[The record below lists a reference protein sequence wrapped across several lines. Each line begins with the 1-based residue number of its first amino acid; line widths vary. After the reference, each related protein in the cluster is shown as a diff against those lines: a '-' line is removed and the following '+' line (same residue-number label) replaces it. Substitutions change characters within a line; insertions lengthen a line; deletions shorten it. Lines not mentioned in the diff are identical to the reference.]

1 MIIDKQKKIFRWPWQ
16 SPGDGG
22 FSYTTLWLNV
32 ACAIVVVQFLVGA
45 GLSIGSLDW
54 QPGEMDAALPG
65 AILAALGAIY
75 WGRRNS
81 ESPTVDDEAP

>member
-1 MIIDKQKKIFRWPWQ
+1 MSDKKSSFRWPWQ

-22 FSYTTLWLNV
+22 FSYTTLWLNI
-32 ACAIVVVQFLVGA
+32 ACLITVLRFIAGA
-45 GLSIGSLDW
+45 ELSIGAMSW
-54 QPGEMDAALPG
+54 SPGEMDAALPG

-81 ESPTVDDEAP
+81 ENGSVSKDAY